1 MIKIP
6 LKMDISS
13 ALISDIGGSEWIIII
28 LFGLILLFGTKKLPQ
43 FSRTMGKA
51 VGEYERAKE
60 MFRHEMEQAAENAR
74 GDNKFPKIM
83 GPVATE
89 RKKLESIASSLGIEG
104 HTGLTDEELR
114 ILISKRMST

>member
-1 MIKIP
+1 
-6 LKMDISS
+6 
-13 ALISDIGGSEWIIII
+13 
-28 LFGLILLFGTKKLPQ
+28 
-43 FSRTMGKA
+43 
-51 VGEYERAKE
+51 
-60 MFRHEMEQAAENAR
+60 
-74 GDNKFPKIM
+74 M